1 MPEEPLPEEPLFTSQ
16 SLLFR
21 QQQNIGQA
29 RLLGPPHLGSLAL
42 LIGVIVMTAGVFLVT
57 NNYARKESVPG
68 YLQYSVTTKRIYAER
83 PGRLEQLLVTVGQRV
98 QAGQLLAVV
107 SASLPQQIAHGNDA
121 LADYERLLA
130 QQRKARDILAADND
144 TQMAKMQAQL
154 VALQE
159 AITLQRQMLAL
170 QELKAAQTQQI
181 REASLALLQRAQ
193 ISRLSF
199 SELEE
204 RWYSS
209 QQATTDLQA
218 TLARLQAQQVQLQI
232 AVANNPTTRRAGL
245 LQIDAEIARLEQA
258 RNNQQRELRQEIR
271 APIKGRVANLMH
283 EAGENIAPG
292 MPLLSLEPSDGTLQA
307 RLMIASHAIGFV
319 EPGQAVN
326 LLYDAFP
333 YQQFGTFSGQIIDVS
348 RHPLTALDE
357 AELPRDAPPVY
368 LARIALFAD
377 HVNAYGESVALREG
391 MTLKADIVLESRS
404 LLDWLFEPLLIMRGR
419 GGR

>member
-1 MPEEPLPEEPLFTSQ
+1 MPAEPLFTAT

-21 QQQNIGQA
+21 QQQNIGHA
-29 RLLGPPHLGSLAL
+29 RLLGPPHLSSLAL
-42 LIGVIVMTAGVFLVT
+42 LIGVIVSTAGVFLVT
-57 NNYARKESVPG
+57 NNYARKASVPG
-68 YLQYSVTTKRIYAER
+68 YLEYSITTKRIYAER
-83 PGRLEQLLVTVGQRV
+83 PGRIERLQVIVGQRV
-98 QAGQLLAVV
+98 QAGQLLAII
-107 SASLPQQIAHGNDA
+107 STSLPQQIEHGNDA
-121 LADYERLLA
+121 LADYERLLT
-130 QQRKARDILAADND
+130 QQHKAREVLAADND
-144 TQMAKMQAQL
+144 TQLEKIKAQL
-154 VALQE
+154 TALGQ
-159 AITLQRQMLAL
+159 AITLQREMLAL
-170 QELKAAQTQQI
+170 QELKAAQTLQI
-181 REASLALLQRAQ
+181 RAASLALLQRAQ

-209 QQATTDLQA
+209 QQVTTELKA
-218 TLARLQAQQVQLQI
+218 NLANLQAQQVQLQI
-232 AVANNPTTRRAGL
+232 TLANNPTTRRAGL
-245 LQIDAEIARLEQA
+245 LQIDTEIARLEQA

-271 APIKGRVANLMH
+271 APIQGRIANVMH
-283 EAGENIAPG
+283 EAGENITPG

-307 RLMIASHAIGFV
+307 RLMIASHAIGFI

-333 YQQFGTFSGQIIDVS
+333 YQQFGSFPGQVLDVS

-357 AELPRDAPPVY
+357 TDLPRDLPPVY
-368 LARIALFAD
+368 LARIALLAD

-419 GGR
+419 GGG